1 MATGHLDIEV
11 NLHTRVAVVGVVYY
25 IGEFIRNNIIWFV
38 NGVVYFNFAGEFINK
53 LALEQVT
60 LVNYILGTMDQ
71 WDMLWIID
79 KVAIISTLILVLGY
93 VS

>member
-25 IGEFIRNNIIWFV
+25 IGEFIRNNINWFV

-53 LALEQVT
+53 LALE
-60 LVNYILGTMDQ
+60 
-71 WDMLWIID
+71 
-79 KVAIISTLILVLGY
+79 
-93 VS
+93 